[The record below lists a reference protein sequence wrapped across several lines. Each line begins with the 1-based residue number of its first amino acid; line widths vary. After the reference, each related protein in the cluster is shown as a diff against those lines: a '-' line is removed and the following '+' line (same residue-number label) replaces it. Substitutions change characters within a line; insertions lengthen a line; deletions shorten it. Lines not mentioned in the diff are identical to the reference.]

1 MTGTIINIIAVV
13 LGSALGVAFG
23 GRLPERLHQTVVW
36 GLGLFVLGLGVQMF
50 LKTQNS
56 LIAAGSLLVGALL
69 GEWWQIEEGLK
80 KFGAW
85 LEQRFNRGRAG
96 DAARFVRGFLAAS
109 LVFCVGPL
117 AILGSI
123 QDGLT
128 GNFQTLAV
136 KSVLDAFASL
146 AFASS
151 LGIGVA
157 FSAVPLLIYQGGIS
171 LLAAQVQLALI
182 LGIGLAGLAANS
194 ACLFL
199 LWRHRHEDINMSS
212 VWECSRNDIASN
224 LSVLI
229 AAGAVWATGTPWPDL
244 AIGALLAAFFLRSI
258 VGNPPH

>member
-13 LGSALGVAFG
+13 VGSSLGVAFG

-117 AILGSI
+117 AILGSLAI
-123 QDGLT
+123 CLWLVHANGLGLPWVGLAVAVSASNTALELFSPRGTDDFTMAT
-128 GNFQTLAV
+128 GN
-136 KSVLDAFASL
+136 
-146 AFASS
+146 
-151 LGIGVA
+151 
-157 FSAVPLLIYQGGIS
+157 
-171 LLAAQVQLALI
+171 
-182 LGIGLAGLAANS
+182 
-194 ACLFL
+194 
-199 LWRHRHEDINMSS
+199 
-212 VWECSRNDIASN
+212 
-224 LSVLI
+224 
-229 AAGAVWATGTPWPDL
+229 
-244 AIGALLAAFFLRSI
+244 ALLCWAFGRL
-258 VGNPPH
+258 VY